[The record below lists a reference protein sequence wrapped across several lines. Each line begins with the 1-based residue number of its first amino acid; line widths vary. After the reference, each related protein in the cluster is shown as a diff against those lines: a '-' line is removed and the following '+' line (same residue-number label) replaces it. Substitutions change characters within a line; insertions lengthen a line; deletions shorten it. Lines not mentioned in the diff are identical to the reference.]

1 MRIMIP
7 LPIMKT
13 DSLKTAWAQL
23 PEEAKPET
31 REVIKDMIS
40 AGTCDFDRTRFNI
53 FGFRHPPTSTKS
65 TTQCTWV
72 S

>member
-7 LPIMKT
+7 LPIIKT

-31 REVIKDMIS
+31 PELNKDMIS

-53 FGFRHPPTSTKS
+53 FG
-65 TTQCTWV
+65 
-72 S
+72 

>member
-7 LPIMKT
+7 LPIIKT

-40 AGTCDFDRTRFNI
+40 ASTCDFDA
-53 FGFRHPPTSTKS
+53 HA
-65 TTQCTWV
+65 V
-72 S
+72 